1 MSLICKKC
9 GSSHVQAVK
18 VILDSGTSSGSGAFS
33 GYGVGTSNSGVV
45 TGVTSTY
52 SQTNL
57 ASRFNPPEKGK
68 SRGAY
73 ILWIFLFGMLAISFG
88 GLLEGPKYS
97 QALYI
102 IWGILG
108 ILFYYAIQK
117 NEKKIKAYNKN
128 IGPWR
133 NLYENGFFCHQCGSV
148 FDIR

>member
-1 MSLICKKC
+1 MSLVCKKC

-18 VILDSGTSSGSGAFS
+18 VILDSGTSSGSGTFS

-52 SQTNL
+52 NQTNL
-57 ASRFNPPEKGK
+57 ASRFNPPVKGR
-68 SRGAY
+68 SRAIY
-73 ILWIFLFGMLAISFG
+73 ILEVFMAGVLAICFAN
-88 GLLEGPKYS
+88 LLDKPAYS
-97 QALYI
+97 MPLYI
-102 IWGILG
+102 IWGIIG
-108 ILFYYAIQK
+108 ILCYYGIQK
-117 NEKKIKAYNKN
+117 NEKKIKAYNEN

>member
-1 MSLICKKC
+1 MMSLLCKKC

-18 VILDSGTSSGSGAFS
+18 VILDSGTSSGSGTFS

-57 ASRFNPPEKGK
+57 ASRFNPPAKGK
-68 SRGAY
+68 SRGKY
-73 ILWIFLFGMLAISFG
+73 ILWCLLLGGISFLAGPDPAKYFLTANAIIISIGIFL
-88 GLLEGPKYS
+88 
-97 QALYI
+97 
-102 IWGILG
+102 
-108 ILFYYAIQK
+108 
-117 NEKKIKAYNKN
+117 NEKKIKAYNEN